1 MPCTLTS
8 TESCEAA
15 AYDPQANRV
24 GSFFGDYWFTGDLHR
39 CRLLGLLAILSIPL
53 QIPKRFESNCGD
65 NLSQMIIRHVTQQ
78 GRFSQ
83 VRAQDF
89 RSIAFIEQRT
99 ELRILLQ
106 QFQALPAN
114 LEHAAII
121 FGDRRELTW

>member
-1 MPCTLTS
+1 
-8 TESCEAA
+8 
-15 AYDPQANRV
+15 
-24 GSFFGDYWFTGDLHR
+24 
-39 CRLLGLLAILSIPL
+39 
-53 QIPKRFESNCGD
+53 
-65 NLSQMIIRHVTQQ
+65 MIIRHVTQQ

-114 LEHAAII
+114 LEYAAII